1 MKKDQKYTFR
11 GIAIAIIGMFA
22 SFFGSIYA
30 LGIASADNGTV
41 ANNDLGI
48 ILIVGGAVLIV
59 GGIVAFALIRFVD

>member
-1 MKKDQKYTFR
+1 MKKDQKYTF
-11 GIAIAIIGMFA
+11 GGVAIAIIGMFT